1 MKNYIKPNMDLSKI
15 ELNQNI
21 ASTSGLSNWLASQ
34 EGLAYKDVI
43 ITEYQLYS

>member
-21 ASTSGLSNWLASQ
+21 ASLSAWLEAHGS
-34 EGLAYKDVI
+34 EYGEVG
-43 ITEYQLYS
+43 ITEYDFYALES